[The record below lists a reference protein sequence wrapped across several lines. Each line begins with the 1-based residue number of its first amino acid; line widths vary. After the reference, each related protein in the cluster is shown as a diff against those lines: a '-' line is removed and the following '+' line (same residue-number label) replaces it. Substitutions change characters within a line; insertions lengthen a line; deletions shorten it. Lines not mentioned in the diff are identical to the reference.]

1 MPDLKRLLAILVL
14 LSLAGGCT
22 VVKISGRGSVPL
34 MLNTPPERVKLIK
47 SFVAQKMITFDYT
60 GAFDVSEVLSE
71 ELQQSSDADAITNL
85 TVTIKSTFGSAM
97 VNLVTIGLANAKV
110 LAVQGD
116 LVKIEG
122 GTSSLLDAHEVV
134 AISDQIDELP
144 LEKADSYTSLLR
156 LDDGFALVNR
166 EEPR

>member
-71 ELQQSSDADAITNL
+71 ELQQSGADAITNL

>member
-22 VVKISGRGSVPL
+22 VAKISGRGSVPL

-60 GAFDVSEVLSE
+60 AAFDVSEVLSE
-71 ELQQSSDADAITNL
+71 ELQQSGADAITNL
-85 TVTIKSTFGSAM
+85 TVTIKSTFGSTM
-97 VNLVTIGLANAKV
+97 VNLVTIGLANARV
-110 LAVQGD
+110 FAVQGD

-122 GTSSLLDAHEVV
+122 GTSSLLEYHDVV
-134 AISDQIDELP
+134 AVSDQIDELP